1 MYTTSIQR
9 SVFTLLLIIFCQIVL
24 LHSSELSRLGLDV
37 IPYPQEVTVDGTPFY
52 LKGAKVYQSGN
63 LNEEEEFI
71 IENLLTELHDGFGLS
86 LPTSTSARNSN
97 IFFKINKENNTLGKQ
112 GYTIRITP
120 DEVTIEAQ
128 SSTGLFYGSQTLV
141 QLVKQGDASTYI
153 PGMTISDWPDIEE
166 RAVHYDTKHHQDKK
180 SYVKK
185 FIRDMA
191 RYKINIIVWEWED
204 KLAYETHPDIGAPG
218 AFTKEEMIE
227 FTEYAKKYHIQL
239 VPLVQGLGHVS
250 FILKWPQYHH
260 LREIEASAW
269 EFCPL
274 KEGTYDL
281 LFDLWKEAVEVT
293 PGSKYI
299 HIGSDETFEL
309 AHCHECKA
317 KAQEIGASGVYHYF
331 VEKAN
336 AYLKTLGREVMVW
349 ERPMGWEMSN
359 SPIKN
364 MTPDTSLVLTES
376 YDYEEPDFQY
386 AKKAK
391 DLGYT
396 VFAYDPN
403 PGIEMGFL
411 PYFYS
416 ERGGIN
422 QTGSLQNSYE
432 FLKATA
438 QSGIFDGMINTSW
451 DDSGHHNQAW
461 ILSFV
466 TSAAFSW
473 NGNKPDLAE
482 FTHSF
487 FRNYY
492 GKNSTELIELFEL
505 LNEGA
510 YYYMS
515 TLERKVWHWG
525 DVGKTHMP
533 DLPRAENIEYDPFWN
548 REYKEMLTYSRRME
562 KKMYRAIQ
570 IINNNLAEKIENA
583 YDLRVFKTVA
593 EVIRNTALTYRDLSK
608 LEYLIR
614 DAHRNHYVSHK
625 TALDYLFQAKDLVET
640 AINRKEEI
648 YENMVSVW
656 EETRLPKGLSTR
668 EKDYFFQ
675 QDRARHFANRTPD
688 MRYWVYDEDILG
700 MEKYLVEL
708 NEYISFYKKM
718 YFH

>member
-1 MYTTSIQR
+1 M
-9 SVFTLLLIIFCQIVL
+9 
-24 LHSSELSRLGLDV
+24 SRLGLDV

-86 LPTSTSARNSN
+86 LSTSTSARNSN

-309 AHCHECKA
+309 AHCYECKA